1 MIGVAFFAFSSYVC
15 LAQAKKQ
22 EKELAA
28 GPSERKDENAEENC
42 LANSAPLFTQEA
54 GFSRILSMFALGH
67 RHHAFDPLA
76 DLIVDLAWPCLCRFP
91 HTAHANPRHLLITKS
106 LARNQISRYL
116 EYFAG
121 SVNCG
126 LAGLLSIAI
135 ISSAR

>member
-15 LAQAKKQ
+15 LAQAKNQ
-22 EKELAA
+22 EKQLAA
-28 GPSERKDENAEENC
+28 GSSERKDENAEENS
-42 LANSAPLFTQEA
+42 LVNSAPLFTQET
-54 GFSRILSMFALGH
+54 GFSRILFMFALGN
-67 RHHAFDPLA
+67 RHLAFDPLA
-76 DLIVDLAWPCLCRFP
+76 DLMDLACLCRFP

-121 SVNCG
+121 RVNCG